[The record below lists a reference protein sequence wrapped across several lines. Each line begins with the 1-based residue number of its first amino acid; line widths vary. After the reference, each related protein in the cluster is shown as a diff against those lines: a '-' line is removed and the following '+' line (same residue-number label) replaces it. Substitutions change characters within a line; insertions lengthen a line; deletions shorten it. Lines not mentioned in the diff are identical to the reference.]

1 MEQTGGCPW
10 IIRTDLGTENVVVR
24 DIQTFLRRHDN
35 DNRSGMEYWIQF
47 FGEMKDEGLF
57 VGDFL
62 DKSLVQLSFRNVI
75 QEHLD
80 KIKAVWNTHR
90 IRPTKNCNVPSGIP
104 DVMYTVPQLWGS
116 EDCVVPHSD
125 LGACKQA
132 CKFLSTIPCD
142 EDVFDLCNMI
152 MLESGLTFPTNI
164 PQAQDLYLTIR
175 EALRSLIFN

>member
-1 MEQTGGCPW
+1 
-10 IIRTDLGTENVVVR
+10 
-24 DIQTFLRRHDN
+24 
-35 DNRSGMEYWIQF
+35 MEYWIQLL
-47 FGEMKDEGLF
+47 GEMKDEALF

-104 DVMYTVPQLWGS
+104 DVMYAVPQLWGS
-116 EDCVVPHSD
+116 EDCVVPHSN
-125 LGACKQA
+125 LVR
-132 CKFLSTIPCD
+132 PY
-142 EDVFDLCNMI
+142 
-152 MLESGLTFPTNI
+152 FPHK
-164 PQAQDLYLTIR
+164 QAQDFYLTIR